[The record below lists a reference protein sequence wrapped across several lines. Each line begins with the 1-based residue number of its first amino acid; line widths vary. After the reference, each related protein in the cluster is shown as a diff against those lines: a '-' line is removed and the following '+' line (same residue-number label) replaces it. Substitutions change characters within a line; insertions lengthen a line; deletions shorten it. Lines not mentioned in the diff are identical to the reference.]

1 MLATQSGYKGY
12 IQREVDMDIVLE
24 ELTGG
29 LADTDL
35 LIRMVIRLIA
45 AVVLG
50 AIIGFEREQIGK
62 PAGLRTH
69 ILVSLGT
76 AVFVLASL
84 EAGMSIDDLSRV
96 IQGLATGIGFI
107 GGGAILKL
115 PEHREIEGLTTAAG
129 IWMTAAVGVAVGV
142 GRLWTAILSM
152 LLGYII
158 LAGLGSFER
167 GRSTRLTSTS
177 DTTRND
183 DITRV

>member
-1 MLATQSGYKGY
+1 
-12 IQREVDMDIVLE
+12 MDVVLE
-24 ELTGG
+24 ELTAG
-29 LADTDL
+29 LNDTTQ
-35 LIRMVIRLIA
+35 LIRMIIRLIA

-69 ILVSLGT
+69 ILVSLGS
-76 AVFVLASL
+76 AVFVLASA
-84 EAGMSIDDLSRV
+84 EAGMSIGDLSRV

-115 PEHREIEGLTTAAG
+115 HEQREIEGLTTAAG
-129 IWMTAAVGVAVGV
+129 IWMTAAVGVAVGL

-158 LAGLGSFER
+158 LVGLGSFEHAVVKK
-167 GRSTRLTSTS
+167 STTLGEN
-177 DTTRND
+177 TRE
-183 DITRV
+183 